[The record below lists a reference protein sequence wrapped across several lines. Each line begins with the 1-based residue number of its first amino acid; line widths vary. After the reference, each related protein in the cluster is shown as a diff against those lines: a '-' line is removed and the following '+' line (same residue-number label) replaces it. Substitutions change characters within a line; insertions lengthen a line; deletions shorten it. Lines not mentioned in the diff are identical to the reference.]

1 MRQPPVVVALHSLFE
16 PMSTTSTDHLA
27 RSRRNRFTAVRLN
40 REVEL
45 RDDAKWVAGTL
56 VKPNTR
62 LIPMWRSRSLLERTT
77 DGTIAIY
84 LSPAELAEPD
94 RIQPPTLLGN
104 DGEREYF
111 AVSVTDSQKDAIL
124 ARHPNAKFADLRRA
138 SIYMAAKHAG
148 ILAYA
153 RALHYWQHRHAFCGV
168 CGSPNLLRS
177 AGHSMEC
184 SNDECARV
192 SYPRID
198 PAIIVLV
205 THKDSCLLGRNAKWT
220 PKHFSTLA
228 GFVEPGESL
237 EDAVVREVY
246 EEVRLQLENIRYVSS
261 QPWPFPA
268 SAMCG
273 FYAESLDQNC
283 GVSEE
288 VTETKW
294 FTVESLTKA
303 VRNDEVRLSPP
314 VSIAFR
320 LLADWFRKNGGGD
333 LGELV
338 RQQRA
343 MNVTA
348 ST

>member
-1 MRQPPVVVALHSLFE
+1 MTASG
-16 PMSTTSTDHLA
+16 TDHLA
-27 RSRRNRFTAVRLN
+27 RSRRNQFTAVRLN

-45 RDDAKWVAGTL
+45 RDDTKWVAETL
-56 VKPNTR
+56 ASPNTR
-62 LIPMWRSRSLLERTT
+62 LVPLWRSRSLLERGT
-77 DGTIAIY
+77 DGTIAVY

-111 AVSVTDSQKDAIL
+111 AVSVTDAQKDTIL
-124 ARHPNAKFADLRRA
+124 AKFPAASFADLRRA
-138 SIYMAAKHAG
+138 SIDMAAKHAG

-153 RALHYWQHRHAFCGV
+153 KALHYWQHRHTFCGV

-177 AGHSMEC
+177 AGHRMRC
-184 SNDECARV
+184 SNDECARETF
-192 SYPRID
+192 PRID

-205 THKDSCLLGRNAKWT
+205 THKDACLLGRNAKWRA
-220 PKHFSTLA
+220 KHFSTLA

-246 EEVRLQLENIRYVSS
+246 EEVQLHLENIRYVSS

-273 FYAESLDQNC
+273 FYAEAVDRSS
-283 GVSEE
+283 GTSEE
-288 VTETKW
+288 VEETRW
-294 FTVESLTKA
+294 FTVESLTRA
-303 VRNDEVRLSPP
+303 VLHDEVRLSPP

-333 LGELV
+333 LEELV
-338 RQQRA
+338 RRQRA
-343 MNVTA
+343 AVNVAVPTC
-348 ST
+348 

>member
-1 MRQPPVVVALHSLFE
+1 MNAS
-16 PMSTTSTDHLA
+16 SIDHLA
-27 RSRRNRFTAVRLN
+27 RSRRNQFTAVRLN

-45 RDDAKWVAGTL
+45 RDDAKWVAETL
-56 VKPNTR
+56 ANPHTR
-62 LIPMWRSRSLLERTT
+62 FVPLWRSRSLLERQTE
-77 DGTIAIY
+77 GTIAVY
-84 LSPAELAEPD
+84 LSPAELTEPD

-111 AVSVTDSQKDAIL
+111 AVSVTDGQKDFIL
-124 ARHPNAKFADLRRA
+124 EKHPQARFADLRRA

-153 RALHYWQHRHAFCGV
+153 KALHYWQHRHAFCGV
-168 CGSPNLLRS
+168 CGHPNLLRS
-177 AGHSMEC
+177 AGHRMVCSNEEC
-184 SNDECARV
+184 SRE

-205 THKDSCLLGRNAKWT
+205 THKDACLLGRNSKWP
-220 PKHFSTLA
+220 PKQFSTLA

-246 EEVRLQLENIRYVSS
+246 EEVQVQLEDIRYVSS

-273 FYAESLDQNC
+273 FYAEAVNRNS
-283 GVSEE
+283 GSSEE
-288 VTETKW
+288 VEETRW
-294 FTVESLTKA
+294 FTVESLTQA
-303 VRNDEVRLSPP
+303 VLDNEVRLSPP

-333 LGELV
+333 LEELV
-338 RQQRA
+338 RRQRA
-343 MNVTA
+343 MNVSAPTC
-348 ST
+348 